1 MDRYDTPSGRRTDGN
16 GDFIGALL
24 ETLQQ
29 IITRRAGVTPLPD
42 ARTDRRYTGLAGS
55 QGGQMPGPEA
65 VRAMRD
71 MLAPS
76 GETVSPDRQGGRSG
90 AGAPSCGAQTRDSQG
105 GAGVPSGGEASGD
118 PLLERIAARL
128 TQMGLVDTDE
138 NGGAG
143 GNGAN
148 VPRRPDGYR

>member
-1 MDRYDTPSGRRTDGN
+1 MDRYDMPSGRRTDGN

-42 ARTDRRYTGLAGS
+42 AQTDRRFTGLAGS

-65 VRAMRD
+65 VRAMRG
-71 MLAPS
+71 MFTPS
-76 GETVSPDRQGGRSG
+76 G
-90 AGAPSCGAQTRDSQG
+90 GAQMRDSQG
-105 GAGVPSGGEASGD
+105 GTGVPSGGEASGD

>member
-1 MDRYDTPSGRRTDGN
+1 MDRYDMPSGRRTDGN

-42 ARTDRRYTGLAGS
+42 AQTDRRFTGLAGS

-65 VRAMRD
+65 VRAMRG
-71 MLAPS
+71 MF
-76 GETVSPDRQGGRSG
+76 T
-90 AGAPSCGAQTRDSQG
+90 
-105 GAGVPSGGEASGD
+105 PSGGEASGD

>member
-1 MDRYDTPSGRRTDGN
+1 MDRYDVPSGRRTDGN

-42 ARTDRRYTGLAGS
+42 ARTDRRFAGLAGS
-55 QGGQMPGPEA
+55 QGGQMPGYEA
-65 VRAMRD
+65 VRAMRG
-71 MLAPS
+71 MLA
-76 GETVSPDRQGGRSG
+76 PDRQGERGA
-90 AGAPSCGAQTRDSQG
+90 AGAPSG
-105 GAGVPSGGEASGD
+105 GDAAGGSPV
-118 PLLERIAARL
+118 ERLAARL
-128 TQMGLVDTDE
+128 AQMGLVDTDE